1 MAPNG
6 IIAHLFGPI
15 EGRRHDAFMLGESNL
30 LPLLERMVKPNG
42 DPYVVYGDPAYGI
55 TRHIISPF
63 RGAHLTR
70 PQQLFNAEISKC
82 RICVEW
88 GFGKILQYFTYLD
101 FQRNLKVLLQP
112 VAKYYL
118 VGALLINC
126 HTCLYGSLTGTYFD
140 LEPPSLETYLSN
152 LYLWKLLCKHIH
164 AQDG

>member
-1 MAPNG
+1 MYSGHKRVHCLKFQSVMAPNG

-70 PQQLFNAEISKC
+70 PQQLFNAEMSKC

-88 GFGKILQYFTYLD
+88 GFGKILQYF
-101 FQRNLKVLLQP
+101 
-112 VAKYYL
+112 KYYL

-152 LYLWKLLCKHIH
+152 LYL
-164 AQDG
+164 

>member
-1 MAPNG
+1 
-6 IIAHLFGPI
+6 
-15 EGRRHDAFMLGESNL
+15 
-30 LPLLERMVKPNG
+30 MVKPNG

-55 TRHIISPF
+55 TRHIISPV

-70 PQQLFNAEISKC
+70 PQQLFNAEMIK
-82 RICVEW
+82 CVEW

-152 LYLWKLLCKHIH
+152 L
-164 AQDG
+164 